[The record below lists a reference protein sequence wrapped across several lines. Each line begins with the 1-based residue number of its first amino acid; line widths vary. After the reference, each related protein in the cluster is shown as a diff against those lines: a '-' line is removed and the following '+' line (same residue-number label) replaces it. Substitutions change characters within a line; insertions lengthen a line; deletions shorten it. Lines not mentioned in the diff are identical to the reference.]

1 MPSLCLRTH
10 KYEHADTREAR
21 AGHALF
27 VNALHSVLAHSSTL
41 VQPEATKYQ
50 RPQTPPL
57 PQLCTAAS
65 CSGTMAMAAYVLIHL
80 VALPSLSLAH
90 PKYWLDKAGGCT
102 AHPDRAYGPH
112 QGSLEKDA

>member
-10 KYEHADTREAR
+10 KYEHAEDTREAR

-27 VNALHSVLAHSSTL
+27 VNTLHSVLAHSSNL
-41 VQPEATKYQ
+41 VEPEATKYQ

-57 PQLCTAAS
+57 PQPLPLFRN
-65 CSGTMAMAAYVLIHL
+65 MAMAAYVLVHL

-90 PKYWLDKAGGCT
+90 PKYWLDKAADCT

-112 QGSLEKDA
+112 QGTLERDA